1 MVNSIYSQINRLV
14 FSHLNLHIRN
24 LPIFSVNMKI
34 IQHSNLFERL
44 SGKKNIFIRLRY
56 APPLHYLIL
65 FISLALILLSPGEAE
80 AHQIRFQESPAEMV
94 LVGQVV
100 DSQGVPV
107 TEAEVVAL
115 TDLQPEPLAE
125 TQSQEDGSWMLAF
138 ADFPLEELHILV
150 EHPHFQSETIYLHSS
165 ELSNLNRNDIFQ
177 IDEVVLQRRISAGFW
192 VASIVFL
199 GVLLLIAF
207 EILHSTT
214 AALAGV
220 SIIFLTSYIGGAI
233 NPDFFIF
240 SYERG
245 LSYIDWEV
253 VFLVMGMMII
263 IAIVEGTGI
272 FQWLAFQAYRISRG
286 RTWLLVLILM
296 LITAVASALLD
307 NFTTML
313 LMTPISL
320 QIGLAL
326 GINPLALI
334 IPQVLASN
342 VGGITTLVGT
352 PTNILIGAYAGIS
365 FTDFLVNQTVGV
377 LIALLVMAGF
387 VLLFY
392 RKTYSQQTGGISPK
406 LYQKLEENARIE
418 NPEGL
423 WKSGVVFGLVL
434 IGFILGERIH
444 LTLAVTAI
452 AGATLLLVWLK
463 PDVQHMIKTV
473 DWTTLV
479 FFMALFMIVGAI
491 QEVGLISLAAD
502 GMSRLIGEN
511 LELGIFVI
519 VFGVGTISTI
529 IANIPLAAAMLPIV
543 RYLTA
548 TIPGAQ
554 SQVLYYALSMG
565 AAMGGNGTLIGGE
578 ANLVTAG
585 ITGQANTPI
594 SFKEFLKIGL
604 PVTYLTLTVGFLWLL
619 VHF

>member
-1 MVNSIYSQINRLV
+1 LLQNNLITKNTRYLV
-14 FSHLNLHIRN
+14 IVMLMFLML
-24 LPIFSVNMKI
+24 
-34 IQHSNLFERL
+34 
-44 SGKKNIFIRLRY
+44 
-56 APPLHYLIL
+56 LI
-65 FISLALILLSPGEAE
+65 PGEAY
-80 AHQIRFQESPAEMV
+80 ASPDQQQYV
-94 LVGQVV
+94 IDLVIIGQVL

-107 TEAEVVAL
+107 IEAEIKAV
-115 TDLQPEPLAE
+115 TSGRQEPLAE
-125 TQSQEDGSWMLAF
+125 AHSQEDGSWVLT
-138 ADFPLEELHILV
+138 FPEMPLSDLQIV
-150 EHPHFQSETIYLHSS
+150 VAHPHFSTQPIDLQGS
-165 ELSNLNRNDIFQ
+165 ELRTLNQDDIYQ
-177 IDEVVLQRRISAGFW
+177 LTDVILERRISAGFW
-192 VASIVFL
+192 VATLVFV

-207 EILHSTT
+207 ELLHSTT

-233 NPDFFIF
+233 NPDLFIM

-245 LSYIDWEV
+245 LSYIDWGV

-272 FQWLAFQAYRISRG
+272 FQWLAFQAYRVSRG
-286 RTWLLVLILM
+286 RIWLLVLILM

-342 VGGITTLVGT
+342 VGGISTLVGT

-377 LIALLVMAGF
+377 VLALIVMAGF
-387 VLLFY
+387 ILLFY
-392 RKTYSQQTGGISPK
+392 RKEYRQQGGGISPK

-418 NPEGL
+418 DPDGL

-434 IGFILGERIH
+434 VGFVLGERIH
-444 LTLAVTAI
+444 MALAVTAI

-463 PDVQHMIKTV
+463 PDVSHMIKAV

-479 FFMALFMIVGAI
+479 FFMTLFMIVGAI
-491 QEVGLISLAAD
+491 QEVGLISLAAE
-502 GMSRLIGEN
+502 GMSQLIGDN
-511 LELGIFVI
+511 LVLGIFVI
-519 VFGVGTISTI
+519 VFGVGTLSTV
-529 IANIPLAAAMLPIV
+529 IANIPLTAALLPIV
-543 RYLTA
+543 RFLTS

-554 SQVLYYALSMG
+554 NLVLYYALSMG

-585 ITGQANTPI
+585 ITEQANTPI
-594 SFKEFLKIGL
+594 TFKEFLKVGL
-604 PVTYLTLTVGFLWLL
+604 PVTFLTLTVGFIWL
-619 VHF
+619 VFHF